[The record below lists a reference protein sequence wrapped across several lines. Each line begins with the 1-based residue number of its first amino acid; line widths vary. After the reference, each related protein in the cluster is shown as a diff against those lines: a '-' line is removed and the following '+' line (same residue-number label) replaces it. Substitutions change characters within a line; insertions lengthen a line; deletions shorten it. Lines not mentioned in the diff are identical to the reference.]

1 MGARLP
7 MEEAPASARAL
18 SAVTG
23 VRLRRLQALFARH
36 WSLAFRPQ
44 GVELSSVQGGLLLL
58 IRDNPGLP
66 QIAFARLLDV
76 EPPTLAQ
83 SLAPLVNAGLVH
95 RDRAT
100 RDRRAMALRL
110 SREGLEI
117 AAQIA
122 EGQPRHEARLLAG
135 LSAQE
140 RRILLELLDRAIA
153 SAEGALAEAG
163 TPSREIESSI
173 GGASGVP
180 QER

>member
-1 MGARLP
+1 MDD
-7 MEEAPASARAL
+7 APASAQAL

-36 WSLAFRPQ
+36 WSLAFRAR

-110 SREGLEI
+110 SRQGLAV

-122 EGQPRHEARLLAG
+122 EGQPLHEARLLAG
-135 LSAQE
+135 LSTQE
-140 RRILLELLDRAIA
+140 RRTLLDLLDRAIA
-153 SAEGALAEAG
+153 SAEGAMAEAAA
-163 TPSREIESSI
+163 PSREIENSV
-173 GGASGVP
+173 GGAANAATGVL
-180 QER
+180 QEG